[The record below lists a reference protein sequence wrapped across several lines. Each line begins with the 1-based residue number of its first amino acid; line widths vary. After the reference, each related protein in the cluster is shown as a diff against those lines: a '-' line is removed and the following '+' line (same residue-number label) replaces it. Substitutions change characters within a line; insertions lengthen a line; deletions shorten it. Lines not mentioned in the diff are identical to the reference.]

1 MRIRLPRLARTPP
14 RPTHDST
21 NTTPAGGARG
31 PSYGALFPSREA
43 RHSRPPPPA
52 RERNV
57 SQSLQ
62 KNRRRKPPPSAAA
75 RWTGR
80 AAIGLSD
87 PAVEE
92 KNFLAP
98 RSTGRGKARRPS
110 VLRIIDSGHCVW
122 LLQPAPRHPSPDVSS
137 SFFHSIPGRR
147 THFSGGPMPRFTSS
161 CGPRSRCARPA
172 SVDSFAIEELE
183 GRLMLSVFTVTSTAD
198 AGPGSLRQAILDAN
212 AAAGPDDVRFD
223 IPGAAGAVR

>member
-62 KNRRRKPPPSAAA
+62 KNRGRKPPPSAAA

-92 KNFLAP
+92 KIFSRP
-98 RSTGRGKARRPS
+98 AR
-110 VLRIIDSGHCVW
+110 
-122 LLQPAPRHPSPDVSS
+122 PDAAKRD
-137 SFFHSIPGRR
+137 GRR
-147 THFSGGPMPRFTSS
+147 FCGLPTVDIAYGCFSR
-161 CGPRSRCARPA
+161 
-172 SVDSFAIEELE
+172 
-183 GRLMLSVFTVTSTAD
+183 
-198 AGPGSLRQAILDAN
+198 
-212 AAAGPDDVRFD
+212 
-223 IPGAAGAVR
+223 